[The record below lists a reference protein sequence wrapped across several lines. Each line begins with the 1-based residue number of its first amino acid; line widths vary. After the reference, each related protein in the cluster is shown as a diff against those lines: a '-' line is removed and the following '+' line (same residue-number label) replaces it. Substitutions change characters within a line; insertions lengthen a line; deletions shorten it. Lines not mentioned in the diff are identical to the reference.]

1 MTIALLDADILA
13 YRVACTV
20 PNPNEFWIAKARL
33 RQSIQECL
41 DDVNAS
47 EYIAFLSG
55 DKESNFRYRIF
66 PDYKSNRRDQVRP
79 VHLEPLKEYLV
90 KEWGAKVTEGFEADD
105 GIGLALTDH
114 PDAIVC
120 SIDKDLLQLPGKH
133 WNWVKEEFNEVTK
146 WEGLQRFYAHILQG
160 DASDNIKGV
169 KGIGA
174 LKSRKIVSGCKDEWE
189 LLRTTKDYFGTE
201 DSLIQT
207 ASLIYVLRK
216 EKEHWI
222 HKPLVK
228 KLIQPE
234 IYERWLDLLSGYSQQ
249 EME

>member
-1 MTIALLDADILA
+1 MGIFFA

-20 PNPNEFWIAKARL
+20 PNPDEFWIAKARL
-33 RQSIQECL
+33 KQSIQECL

-55 DKESNFRYRIF
+55 DKESNFRYKIY
-66 PDYKSNRRDQVRP
+66 PEYKANR
-79 VHLEPLKEYLV
+79 KYLV
-90 KEWGAKVTEGFEADD
+90 KEWGAVVTEGYEADD
-105 GIGLALTDH
+105 GIGIALTKH

-120 SIDKDLLQLPGKH
+120 SLDKDLLQLPGKH
-133 WNWVKEEFNEVTK
+133 WNWVKEEFNEVTE

-160 DASDNIKGV
+160 DASDNIKGA

-174 LKSRKIVSGCKDEWE
+174 VKSRKIISGCKNEWN
-189 LLRTTKDYFGTE
+189 LLRTCLDCFGDVE
-201 DSLIQT
+201 EFIQT

-216 EKEHWI
+216 EGEQWI